1 MINVT
6 FPDGSVKTF
15 EEGITAYQIAQG
27 ISPKLAAEV
36 LAAAVKFEDD
46 AAGNTI
52 IYDLDRPLDRNCA
65 VRLLKWEDELRR
77 WKAYIRE

>member
-52 IYDLDRPLDRNCA
+52 IYDLDRPLDRNC
-65 VRLLKWEDELRR
+65 
-77 WKAYIRE
+77 KASQMGR